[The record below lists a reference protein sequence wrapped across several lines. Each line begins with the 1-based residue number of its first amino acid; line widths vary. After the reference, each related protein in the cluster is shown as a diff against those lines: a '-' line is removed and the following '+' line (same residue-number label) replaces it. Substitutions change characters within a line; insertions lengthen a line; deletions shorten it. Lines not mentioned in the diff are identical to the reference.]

1 MGFEGERRSMKE
13 FWSGRIV
20 SSVPY
25 VPGEQPKE
33 RKYIKLNTNENP
45 YGPSPRVR
53 AAIEEEAGE
62 SLRLY
67 PDPECTQ
74 LRQAMAD
81 YYGLEPEEIFVGN
94 GSDEVLGMAFAA
106 FFEQGATI
114 AFPDIT
120 YSFYPVYADLF
131 GISYDRIPL
140 NGDFTLPV
148 EKYCGGNY
156 AGVVICNPN
165 APTGIQLPL
174 EAIEKIVVSNPN
186 VVVLVDEAYI
196 DFGGQSALR
205 MIRRYP
211 NVLVVQTLSKSRSLA
226 GMRVGMA
233 FGNPNLIAGL
243 NAVKN
248 SFNSYTL
255 DRLAIVA
262 GTAAME
268 DRAYFEE
275 TRNQVIATREKT
287 SACLRRLG
295 FLVHSSCSN
304 FLFIRPPKVPA
315 SLLKDQLRE
324 RGILVR
330 YFNQPRIENY
340 LRVSIGT
347 EEDMECFCKVIAE
360 LVS

>member
-1 MGFEGERRSMKE
+1 MKE
-13 FWSGRIV
+13 FWSRRIAGI
-20 SSVPY
+20 VPY
-25 VPGEQPKE
+25 VPGEQPKG
-33 RKYIKLNTNENP
+33 RKFIKLNTNENP
-45 YGPSPRVR
+45 YGPSPRVTEAIR
-53 AAIEEEAGE
+53 AEAGD

-67 PDPECTQ
+67 PDPECTG
-74 LRQAMAD
+74 LRRALAEH
-81 YYGLEPEEIFVGN
+81 YGLEPEEVFVGN
-94 GSDEVLGMAFAA
+94 GSDEVLAMAFAA
-106 FFEQGATI
+106 FFDQGATI

-131 GISYDRIPL
+131 GIRYDRIPL

-174 EAIEKIVVSNPN
+174 EDIRRIVAGNPN
-186 VVVLVDEAYI
+186 AVILVDEAYI
-196 DFGGQSALR
+196 DFGGQSALGL
-205 MIRRYP
+205 IRSAS
-211 NVLVVQTLSKSRSLA
+211 NVLVVQTMSKSRSLA

-233 FGNPNLIAGL
+233 FGNPDLIGGL

-255 DRLAIVA
+255 DRLAIA
-262 GTAAME
+262 AATAALE
-268 DRAYFEE
+268 DGDYFEAA
-275 TRNQVIATREKT
+275 RNRVIATRDRT
-287 SACLRRLG
+287 ADCLRELG
-295 FLVHSSCSN
+295 FLVHPSCSN
-304 FLFIRPPKVPA
+304 FLFISHPKAPA
-315 SLLKDQLRE
+315 SRLKDELRE

-330 YFNQPRIENY
+330 YFDQPRIDNY

-347 EEDMECFCKVIAE
+347 AEEMEIFCSVIAE

>member
-1 MGFEGERRSMKE
+1 MKE
-13 FWSGRIV
+13 FWSGRIAGI
-20 SSVPY
+20 VPY

-33 RKYIKLNTNENP
+33 RKFIKLNTNENP
-45 YGPSPRVR
+45 YGPSPGVT
-53 AAIEEEAGE
+53 AAIEAEAGD

-67 PDPECTQ
+67 PDPECIK
-74 LRQAMAD
+74 LRRAMAD

-106 FFEQGATI
+106 FFDQGTTI

-131 GISYDRIPL
+131 GIRYDRIPL
-140 NGDFTLPV
+140 NEDFTLPV

-156 AGVVICNPN
+156 AGLVICNPN

-174 EAIEKIVVSNPN
+174 EYIERIVTSNPKA
-186 VVVLVDEAYI
+186 VVIVDEAYI
-196 DFGGQSALR
+196 DFGGQSALG

-211 NVLVVQTLSKSRSLA
+211 NMLVVQTMSKSRSLA

-233 FGNPNLIAGL
+233 FGSPNLIAGL

-262 GTAAME
+262 GAAAME
-268 DRAYFEE
+268 DQAYFEA
-275 TRNQVIATREKT
+275 TRNQVIATREST
-287 SACLRRLG
+287 ADRLRELG
-295 FLVHSSCSN
+295 FLVHPSCAN
-304 FLFIRPPKVPA
+304 FLFISHPRVPA
-315 SLLKDQLRE
+315 SQLKDQLRQ
-324 RGILVR
+324 RGVLVR
-330 YFNQPRIENY
+330 YFNQPRIDNY

-347 EEDMECFCKVIAE
+347 AEDMETFCKEIAE
-360 LVS
+360 LVK

>member
-1 MGFEGERRSMKE
+1 MTE
-13 FWSGRIV
+13 FWSGRIAGI
-20 SSVPY
+20 VPY

-33 RKYIKLNTNENP
+33 RKFIKLNTNENP
-45 YGPSPRVR
+45 YGPSPRVT
-53 AAIEEEAGE
+53 AAIAAEAGD

-67 PDPECTQ
+67 PDPESTRLCRT
-74 LRQAMAD
+74 LAD
-81 YYGLEPEEIFVGN
+81 YHGLTMEEVFVGN

-106 FFEQGATI
+106 FFDQGATV

-131 GISYDRIPL
+131 GIQYDRIPL
-140 NGDFTLPV
+140 NEDFTLPV

-174 EAIEKIVVSNPN
+174 EFIERIVTANPN
-186 VVVLVDEAYI
+186 VVVIVDEAYI
-196 DFGGQSALR
+196 DFGGQSALGL
-205 MIRRYP
+205 IRKYP
-211 NVLVVQTLSKSRSLA
+211 NVLVVQTMSKSRSLA
-226 GMRVGMA
+226 GMRIGMA
-233 FGNPNLIAGL
+233 FGHPNLIAGL

-262 GTAAME
+262 GTAAVE
-268 DRAYFEE
+268 DEDYFQT
-275 TRNQVIATREKT
+275 TRNQVMATRERT
-287 SACLRRLG
+287 AARLRELG
-295 FLVHSSCSN
+295 FLVHPSCSN
-304 FLFIRPPKVPA
+304 FLFITHPGVPT
-315 SLLKDQLRE
+315 SRLKDQLRE

-330 YFNQPRIENY
+330 YFNQPRIDNY

-347 EEDMECFCKVIAE
+347 AEDMETFCKEIAE
-360 LVS
+360 LVQ